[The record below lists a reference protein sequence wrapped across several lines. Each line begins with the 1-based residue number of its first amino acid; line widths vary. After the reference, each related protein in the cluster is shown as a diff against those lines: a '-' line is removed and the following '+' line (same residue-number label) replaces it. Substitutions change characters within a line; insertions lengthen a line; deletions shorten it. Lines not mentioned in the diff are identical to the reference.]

1 MLGTHEQV
9 KSHHE
14 AKEAKNRHK
23 LHMEFEV
30 EMEQVQQAKDAE
42 IEQHKAEIERVCQAK
57 DAKMEQQKA
66 EIEQLR
72 ARLAALEG

>member
-1 MLGTHEQV
+1 MLGTLEQV

-14 AKEAKNRHK
+14 AKEAK
-23 LHMEFEV
+23 FEV
-30 EMEQVQQAKDAE
+30 EIEQVRQAKDTE
-42 IEQHKAEIERVCQAK
+42 MEQQKAEIERVRQSK
-57 DAKMEQQKA
+57 VGYSQQTWSSFDA

>member
-1 MLGTHEQV
+1 MLGTLEQV

-23 LHMEFEV
+23 LRMEFEV
-30 EMEQVQQAKDAE
+30 E
-42 IEQHKAEIERVCQAK
+42 IEQQKAEIERVRQAK
-57 DAKMEQQKA
+57 DA